1 MDPSY
6 WLLNLIKSHR
16 IKIIPSRFQIPH
28 LWPAT
33 LFLILSITKLLEEF
47 LNSSS
52 SFSPFLL
59 LSWFTSIW
67 FLVPPAFLVKVTSE
81 CLFLILWSLWGI
93 QMRAWATPHQDGP
106 EADPVLSP
114 PRRCIPNSV
123 GQSPQER
130 LSLTVNSST
139 NPFLVSALHLPG
151 LLLLPPVPGP
161 LHMPV
166 SLSEMFIHSS

>member
-1 MDPSY
+1 MNPSY

-16 IKIIPSRFQIPH
+16 IKIIPSRFPIPH

-33 LFLILSITKLLEEF
+33 LFLILSITELLEEF

-52 SFSPFLL
+52 PLSPFLL
-59 LSWFTSIW
+59 LFWFTSIW

-106 EADPVLSP
+106 EADPVLSL

-166 SLSEMFIHSS
+166 SLSEMLIHSS